1 MDTVRSLRVAAIKGN
16 VGTRSRKLNKQS
28 CIISFKPPREDYELM
43 KYGSVL
49 EGKSINLWVYEV
61 VMRYIRLTGIIDVEV
76 NNRVLTML
84 NLPCDNGDIKIED
97 V

>member
-1 MDTVRSLRVAAIKGN
+1 METVRSLRVNTIKGN
-16 VGTRSRKLNKQS
+16 NGTRGRQLKQS
-28 CIISFKPPREDYELM
+28 CIVSFKPPREDYELM

-49 EGKSINLWVYEV
+49 EGKSVNLWVYEV

-76 NNRVLTML
+76 NNKVLTML
-84 NLPCDNGDIKIED
+84 NLPCDNEDINKQD